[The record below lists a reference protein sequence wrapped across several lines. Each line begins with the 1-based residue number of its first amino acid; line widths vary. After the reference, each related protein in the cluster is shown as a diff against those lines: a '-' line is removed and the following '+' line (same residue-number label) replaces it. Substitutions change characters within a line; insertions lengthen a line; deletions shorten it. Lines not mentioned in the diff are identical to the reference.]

1 MVVVLGLERA
11 VGGRRLRPEKRA
23 TEAFQ
28 VGIRIFYDSVCLLV
42 PLRDSLGAPNE
53 LQNEFQNRLQNG
65 PEMGPKPVLQDGAK
79 VDPKVTCPQLWH
91 TGARERPSI
100 NFNDV

>member
-1 MVVVLGLERA
+1 MNDLPY
-11 VGGRRLRPEKRA
+11 LRSVQRKLSK
-23 TEAFQ
+23 F
-28 VGIRIFYDSVCLLV
+28 GIRIFEDSVCLLV

-53 LQNEFQNRLQNG
+53 LQNESQNRLRNG

-79 VDPKVTCPQLWH
+79 VDPKVAFGQLWA